1 MNVFINGKSFTL
13 VINDTKS
20 ETDAFVIAQALEQ
33 FLNEYQQQTT
43 FAVALNSDFVGRG
56 DYAQTP
62 IKEGDSIDV
71 LFPIQ
76 GG

>member
-1 MNVFINGKSFTL
+1 MNIFINGDRYTIEHIEAFVEHAL
-13 VINDTKS
+13 AQFL
-20 ETDAFVIAQALEQ
+20 TDAQKG
-33 FLNEYQQQTT
+33 TT
-43 FAVALNSDFVGRG
+43 FAVALNRDFIGR
-56 DYAQTP
+56 DYYAQTP

>member
-1 MNVFINGKSFTL
+1 MNVFINGKGFIL
-13 VINDTKS
+13 
-20 ETDAFVIAQALEQ
+20 DATERRDNKEDVYIAHALEQ

-56 DYAQTP
+56 DYINTP

>member
-1 MNVFINGKSFTL
+1 MNIFINGDRFT
-13 VINDTKS
+13 IENS
-20 ETDAFVIAQALEQ
+20 EHRNVFVANALQQ
-33 FLNEYQQQTT
+33 FLNEDQQQTT

-56 DYAQTP
+56 DYGRTP
-62 IKEGDSIDV
+62 LKEGDSIDV

>member
-1 MNVFINGKSFTL
+1 MNIFINGDRFSVEHT
-13 VINDTKS
+13 
-20 ETDAFVIAQALEQ
+20 EAFVHHALALFLSEEQ
-33 FLNEYQQQTT
+33 QDTT
-43 FAVALNSDFVGRG
+43 FAVALNSDFIGRG
-56 DYAQTP
+56 DYHNTI

>member
-1 MNVFINGKSFTL
+1 MNIFINGDRFT
-13 VINDTKS
+13 IEDS
-20 ETDAFVIAQALEQ
+20 EHMNAFVANALQQ
-33 FLNEYQQQTT
+33 FLNEDQQQTT
-43 FAVALNSDFVGRG
+43 FAVALNSDFVGRA
-56 DYAQTP
+56 DYGNTP

>member
-1 MNVFINGKSFTL
+1 MNIFINGNNIT
-13 VINDTKS
+13 INN
-20 ETDAFVIAQALEQ
+20 EQAFVEHALAQ
-33 FLNEYQQQTT
+33 FLSEYQQQTT

-56 DYAQTP
+56 DYAKTP
-62 IKEGDSIDV
+62 IKSGDSIDV

>member
-1 MNVFINGKSFTL
+1 MNVFINGK
-13 VINDTKS
+13 
-20 ETDAFVIAQALEQ
+20 AFNLSDSAYIQQALEQ
-33 FLNEYQQQTT
+33 FLNEAQQQTT
-43 FAVALNSDFVGRG
+43 FAVALNSDFIGKA
-56 DYAQTP
+56 DYQTTS

>member
-1 MNVFINGKSFTL
+1 MNIFINGDRFTIEH
-13 VINDTKS
+13 VEAYIDH
-20 ETDAFVIAQALEQ
+20 ALQQ
-33 FLNEYQQQTT
+33 FLSDAQQDTT
-43 FAVALNSDFVGRG
+43 FAVALNSDFIGRS
-56 DYAQTP
+56 DYGQTP